1 MASYPKDRFDELPND
16 LVRVGA
22 HRAPARRGRG
32 WIMFAW
38 AALATGVLVFG
49 GLFGISKVLDID
61 LGIGLGPVAETPTPT
76 PTPTPTM
83 EPVTDPSTL
92 DQSRGITITVLNG
105 TAIVGLENT
114 VGDSLAA
121 AGWPVVT
128 KANASTTDIEESFVY
143 YSIPEDEGIA
153 RGLAAALGVGG
164 IRLVPVETFPGATF
178 TVVVGSDYQAVPA
191 AG

>member
-1 MASYPKDRFDELPND
+1 MASYPKDRFDELPDD

-22 HRAPARRGRG
+22 HRSPARRGRG

-49 GLFGISKVLDID
+49 GLFAISKVLDID

-76 PTPTPTM
+76 PTPTPTV

-105 TAIVGLENT
+105 TPTVGLENT
-114 VGDSLAA
+114 VGDALAG
-121 AGWPVVT
+121 AGWPIVT
-128 KANASTTDIEESFVY
+128 RSNANSSDIEESFVY
-143 YSIPEDEGIA
+143 YSLPEDEGIA
-153 RGLAAALGVGG
+153 RGLAQALGVGG
-164 IRLVPVETFPGATF
+164 VRLVPAESFPGATF
-178 TVVVGSDYQAVPA
+178 TVVVGSDYETAPVE
-191 AG
+191 G